1 MIKKQFPHK
10 EGGQP
15 TFGISRHRPL
25 KIGVDVRTLSH
36 LSTRTRGIGRY
47 LRNQL
52 RALLTLAPDCQFTL
66 YGDGPI
72 WNQDF
77 VHGFLSYE
85 NCRYSPHHP
94 SFWKDLDLFHLTD
107 PLPLIPR
114 VPLLPFDSGD
124 LPLVA
129 TIYDLIP
136 LAFRQVYL
144 DERPAMKREYEE
156 KIAFLKEHCA
166 KFLAISNFVADDVR
180 NRMQVD
186 DQRVVP
192 ILGGLDP
199 VFLESPKPQANEA
212 VRRKYGLDGPYFIY
226 TGGIDFRKN
235 VATLLIAFAQ
245 AAKELDVEHSL
256 VFAGELGEEVLQRI
270 AERLRCQDVLPKIRP
285 LGYVSDDELKS
296 LYAGATAMVFPSL
309 YEGFGFPALEA
320 MACGAAVIASARGSL
335 PEIVGSAGILIN
347 PEDSEQIAAAMIRL
361 AHDTN
366 ERQQLAQ
373 AGRQRARMFRW
384 ETVAD
389 KTMAA
394 YHEVAP
400 RARPTRCKERR
411 LRVLLQNRASAL
423 SHPGGDTGVM
433 NGLHDGLTKL
443 DVEVCASAE
452 PGNLDGIDIVHLMNL
467 TTVPASRD
475 FAQNALRQK
484 VPYVI
489 TTLYEDWPSFLA
501 QSNQSYSLFEE
512 YIRSGCDKGQFQ
524 RHLEALRHLPPAEKL
539 DNAAVANGAH
549 ALFACGESE
558 ATRLKRDFPQAAE
571 QVHVVPFGIRVLEEF
586 SPPDKEEV
594 LQRLG
599 VERYALCV
607 GRLETRK
614 NQLMLMKAL
623 EDDDLALLFIT
634 GGFTY
639 QPAYEELCRAFH
651 RRGPTLFVGRVSD
664 AQLATLYS
672 TAVCHVLPS
681 WYELPGLV
689 SLEAAAY
696 GCAVVASTWGSIED
710 YLSANDFA
718 ACQPDNPVSIRTAVH
733 AALESKPDPTITQRA
748 LQFTWQRSAER
759 TLRVYERI
767 LSATAPQRPSRHK
780 PESIAT
786 PLNVRKEQ
794 TMVEARGPSRHQ
806 FACSIILS
814 VQNGADDT
822 EACLE
827 AISADRSAPD
837 YEVIIV
843 NNGST
848 DRTPKLLNA
857 IEGDVQILTERKPVP
872 RARALNLAA
881 KKARGEYLVFLDN
894 ATEPRAGWLKHLV
907 SQVQSNPEVHCAG
920 AKLIRTDSTIEHAG
934 FLFRKDKMPFSAY
947 RGFTEDHRAVNHAR
961 KYQAISGAC
970 LLVRRSIYEQLGGF
984 DEQFADGFEAMDL
997 CLRARASGGV
1007 VVYSPEATVLCRGA
1021 HALGPANWNREALQ
1035 RFLTVWA
1042 DKITYDEAKILAE
1055 DGFQIQWDDSGQ
1067 PRYLELKT
1075 LLHDQ
1080 TETARERR
1088 TTGDTE
1094 AAWTSLGRL
1103 VDSGACTP
1111 EKMAEFCQ
1119 LAIELNRAE
1128 EAEKTLSRLAP
1139 DRTTLLQHA
1148 QLLYHLEKF
1157 EDAVERLRQLTEYYS
1172 ELSDQERFESWQ
1184 LLGNC
1189 CTRLERSEEAE
1200 KAYLHALLENPS
1212 SERPYLGLGS
1222 VALSGQNW
1230 QAAQYGFAVATAH
1243 NPDSSKA
1250 HFGLGL
1256 ALSARGMKEA
1266 AAREFATVLE
1276 RHPNHPEALFNLYRI
1291 AMELEKPEIAE
1302 IPLKTYLEKHPDD
1315 TDFLFNLC
1323 GLQFKMGQYASAIET
1338 CRRVV
1343 SLKPDYI
1350 AAKEV
1355 LEQLE
1360 KPA

>member
-1 MIKKQFPHK
+1 VIKKQFPH
-10 EGGQP
+10 EQGGQP
-15 TFGISRHRPL
+15 TLRISRRRPL

-36 LSTRTRGIGRY
+36 FSTRTRGIGRY

-77 VHGFLSYE
+77 VRNFLSYK

-107 PLPLIPR
+107 PLPLIPK

-144 DERPAMKREYEE
+144 DERPAMRREYEE
-156 KIAFLKEHCA
+156 KIAFLKDHCA

-180 NRMQVD
+180 NRLQVD
-186 DQRVVP
+186 DQRVIP

-199 VFLESPKPQANEA
+199 VFLESPKPQANKA
-212 VRRKYGLDGPYFIY
+212 VRQKYELDNPYFIY

-245 AAKELDVEHSL
+245 VAKELNVEHSL
-256 VFAGELGEEVLQRI
+256 VFTGELGEEVLQKI

-285 LGYVSDDELKS
+285 LGYVSDDELRS

-320 MACGAAVIASARGSL
+320 MACGAPVIASARGSL
-335 PEIVGSAGILIN
+335 PEIVGSAGILID
-347 PEDSEQIAAAMIRL
+347 PQDSEQIATAMIRL
-361 AHDTN
+361 AADTS
-366 ERQQLAQ
+366 ERQRLAQ
-373 AGRQRARMFRW
+373 EGRQRARMFQW

-389 KTMAA
+389 KTLTA

-400 RARPTRCKERR
+400 RARPTRRKERR

-433 NGLHDGLTKL
+433 NGLHDGLTKY

-452 PGNLDGIDIVHLMNL
+452 PGDLDGIDIVHLINL

-501 QSNQSYSLFEE
+501 QSNQSFFLFEE
-512 YIRSGCDKGQFQ
+512 YVRSGCDKEQFQ
-524 RHLEALRHLPPAEKL
+524 RHLEALRHLPAAEKL
-539 DNAAVANGAH
+539 ENAAVASGAR
-549 ALFACGESE
+549 ALLACGESE
-558 ATRLKRDFPQAAE
+558 AARLKRDFPFAAE

-586 SPPDKEEV
+586 SLPDKEEV

-639 QPAYEELCRAFH
+639 QPAYEELCRSFR
-651 RRGPTLFVGRVSD
+651 RRGPALFLGRVSD
-664 AQLATLYS
+664 TQLATLYS
-672 TAVCHVLPS
+672 AAACHVLPS

-710 YLSANDFA
+710 YLPAGGFG
-718 ACQPDNPVSIRTAVH
+718 ACQPDDPVSIRTAVH
-733 AALESKPDPTITQRA
+733 AALESKPDPTTAQRA
-748 LQFTWQRSAER
+748 LQFTWQRSAEH
-759 TLRVYERI
+759 TLRVYEQI
-767 LSATAPQRPSRHK
+767 LSATAPQRQSRHK
-780 PESIAT
+780 RESTAT
-786 PLNVRKEQ
+786 PLNLRKEQ
-794 TMVEARGPSRHQ
+794 TMVGARGHSRHQ

-827 AISADRSAPD
+827 AISADQSAPD

-857 IEGDVQILTERKPVP
+857 IEGDVQILTESEPVP

-881 KKARGEYLVFLDN
+881 KRARGEHLVFLDN

-907 SQVQSNPEVHCAG
+907 ERAQSSPEIHCVG
-920 AKLIRTDSTIEHAG
+920 AKLIHTDNTIEHTG
-934 FLFRKDKMPFSAY
+934 FLFRKDKVPFSAY
-947 RGFTEDHRAVNHAR
+947 RGFAADHPAVNHTR
-961 KYQAISGAC
+961 KYQATSGAC
-970 LLVRRSIYEQLGGF
+970 LLVRRSIFEQLGGF
-984 DEQFADGFEAMDL
+984 DERLADGFEAIDL
-997 CLRARASGGV
+997 CLRVCASGGK
-1007 VVYSPEATVLCRGA
+1007 VVYSPEATVLYRGTA
-1021 HALGPANWNREALQ
+1021 ALGLGNWNRDKLQ
-1035 RFLTVWA
+1035 RFLTIWA
-1042 DKITYDEAKILAE
+1042 DRIIYDEAKVLAE
-1055 DGFQIQWDDSGQ
+1055 DGFRIQWDDSGQ
-1067 PRYLELKT
+1067 PRYLELKG
-1075 LLHDQ
+1075 LVH
-1080 TETARERR
+1080 EEMEAAREQR
-1088 TTGDTE
+1088 TTRDAE
-1094 AAWTSLGRL
+1094 AVWTSLKRL
-1103 VDSGACTP
+1103 VGSSACTP

-1119 LAIELNRAE
+1119 LSIELDRAV
-1128 EAEKTLSRLAP
+1128 EAEKTLAGLTP
-1139 DRTTLLQHA
+1139 DRTILLQHA

-1157 EDAVERLRQLTEYYS
+1157 EGAVEKLRQLTEHFS
-1172 ELSDQERFESWQ
+1172 ELSEKERFESWQ

-1189 CTRLERSEEAE
+1189 CTRLERTEEAE

-1243 NPDSSKA
+1243 NPDSPRA

-1276 RHPNHPEALFNLYRI
+1276 QHPHHPEALFNLYKI
-1291 AMELEKPEIAE
+1291 AMEMEKPEMAE

-1315 TDFLFNLC
+1315 PDFLFNLC

-1343 SLKPDYI
+1343 SLKPDYT
-1350 AAKEV
+1350 AAREV

-1360 KPA
+1360 KPL